1 MKSDET
7 KVLHPDLKSYVET
20 LKNGLTVLRHPL
32 IYMVPYAPVM
42 DEMANAMYTAK
53 KAAVKKALEKEDF
66 SSYIFL
72 HERPYR
78 LDALTSIE
86 PKISDQKELWGLIR
100 SVWVDTEY
108 PSYNFCH
115 WDLLLTD
122 VDRMELDCR
131 HGEDL
136 ERFKNLPEEI
146 TIYRGFSGEYDAV
159 FGHSWTLDRSKAEWF
174 AKRFNQENKQIGTAT
189 INKDAVVMMITRRGE
204 EEIVVDVSQL
214 NEVSV
219 EYI

>member
-42 DEMANAMYTAK
+42 DEMANAMYAAK
-53 KAAVKKALEKEDF
+53 KAAIKKALEKEDF

-86 PKISDQKELWGLIR
+86 PKISDQKVLWGLIR

-122 VDRMELDCR
+122 VDRMALDCR

-136 ERFKNLPEEI
+136 ERFKSLSDEI
-146 TIYRGFSGEYDAV
+146 EIYRGFSGDSDAV

-174 AKRFNQENKQIGTAT
+174 AKRFNCENKQLGIAT
-189 INKDAVVMMITRRGE
+189 IDKSAVVMMITRRSE
-204 EEIVVDVSQL
+204 EELVVDVSQL
-214 NEVSV
+214 NL
-219 EYI
+219 IRIDKI